1 MSKWEICINLFLD
14 LTFDK
19 DKYNLSLGISYGYRN
34 MAIAYLEHTS
44 KF

>member
-1 MSKWEICINLFLD
+1 MSKWEMCINLFLD
-14 LTFDK
+14 NAFDK
-19 DKYNLSLGISYGYRN
+19 DKYNLSLGVSYSNRN